1 VQIAARFPVRVLL
14 DAPPE
19 DLMRLGASAVIEIE
33 K

>member
-1 VQIAARFPVRVLL
+1 VRVML
-14 DAPPE
+14 DKPPE